1 MHATPS
7 QRGIVGAVFGSRPDS
22 EYDMAVNRVV
32 IITTLFVAAIIF
44 GHAEQGISF
53 DFIARLYILY
63 LCAAFAIF
71 AHVSARPEPHVGRR
85 AFSMLLDIGAL
96 SFVSA
101 RIDPNFVGFLY
112 PAYLLVVYGYG
123 FRFGPNWLKASAA
136 VSVGGVIVVIAVAP
150 AWRANAL
157 ISSGLLVGLVITPI
171 YAHRLVSSL
180 RLAKAQAEA
189 SNRAK
194 SMFVAAVSH
203 DLRTPL
209 NAIIGLGDILAVS
222 QPSREDADM
231 ARMIGEAGR
240 ALLGQIDSV
249 LDFSRLEMQHAPDS
263 VEPVDLL
270 SMVRGVRE
278 LLEVSAQSR
287 GVRLTLQVETPIPR
301 IVVTSPRNIKDS
313 LTNLVGNAIKF
324 TNEGFVHINVRTVG
338 VAADRA
344 HLRFEVSD
352 TGIGIS
358 AEAQEQIF
366 ERFTQADDSIRDR
379 FGGTGLG
386 LAIARQLILALGGE
400 IGVVSAEGQGS
411 TFWFEVDVG
420 VAIEQPEPGRTNRVA
435 TVFSDDVDL
444 IDAVRR
450 ECAGVRVETSLE
462 AFANEESPED
472 ARSSPIILDAEFCA
486 RQSGE
491 GPACAAVGAR
501 MARGRGVIITGES
514 GVCCA
519 GGCEIACTALVR
531 RPFHGVDLAN
541 ALYLAS
547 DAASDVRGDIA
558 SASSAVVETS
568 ILVVE
573 DNRTNQKV
581 IAKMLERAGHR
592 VEVVD
597 NGKTALDLLAN
608 HRFDIVLM
616 DINMPGLD
624 GVETTRRLRLFERAC
639 AWRTP
644 VIALTA
650 DVTSETRTRCM
661 AAGMDEC
668 ATKPV
673 ELPKLLQIIDRLV
686 VEPLERRNGA
696 PSWSPAAGQAQIIEE
711 GGAPEKKSNGLN
723 HQAFADLER
732 LGGREFVREVCE
744 QFVADAAALLDALA
758 DAVRNADVEKF
769 REEAHALRSCAANVG
784 ARAMYDLCLSWRE
797 MSAQELAAEGAACMV
812 RLESEFKSACVQI
825 EPYIR
830 VAA

>member
-1 MHATPS
+1 MSATSSP
-7 QRGIVGAVFGSRPDS
+7 RDFVGAVLRREPDS

-240 ALLGQIDSV
+240 ALLRQIDSV

-270 SMVRGVRE
+270 SMVRGIRE
-278 LLEVSAQSR
+278 LLEVSAQSK
-287 GVRLTLQVETPIPR
+287 GVRLTLRVEMPAPR
-301 IVVTSPRNIKDS
+301 VVMTSPRNIKDS

-324 TNEGFVHINVRTVG
+324 TNEGFIHINVRTVG

-344 HLRFEVSD
+344 RLRFEVRD

-358 AEAQEQIF
+358 PEAQKQIF
-366 ERFTQADDSIRDR
+366 ERFTQADHSIRDR

-386 LAIARQLILALGGE
+386 LAIARQLVLAIGGE
-400 IGVVSAEGQGS
+400 IGVISAEGQGS

-420 VAIEQPEPGRTNRVA
+420 VAVGLPEPDRANRSV
-435 TVFSDDVDL
+435 TVYSDDVDL

-450 ECAGVRVETSLE
+450 ECADVQVKTSLE
-462 AFANEESPED
+462 EFENDESLDD

-491 GPACAAVGAR
+491 RPACETVGAR
-501 MARGRGVIITGES
+501 IARGRGVIITGE
-514 GVCCA
+514 GGACCA
-519 GGCEIACTALVR
+519 GGCQIACTALVR
-531 RPFHGVDLAN
+531 RPFSDVDLAN
-541 ALYLAS
+541 ALYLVS
-547 DAASDVRGDIA
+547 N
-558 SASSAVVETS
+558 SASEVREDLATMSGAAIELS

-573 DNRTNQKV
+573 DNMTNQKV

-592 VEVVD
+592 AEVVD
-597 NGKTALDLLAN
+597 NGKAALDLLAN
-608 HRFDIVLM
+608 SRFDIVLM

-650 DVTSETRTRCM
+650 DVTAETRARCI

-673 ELPKLLQIIDRLV
+673 DLPKLLQIVDRLV
-686 VEPLERRNGA
+686 VEPLERKNDA
-696 PSWSPAAGQAQIIEE
+696 PPRLRDARQEPMSAKNN
-711 GGAPEKKSNGLN
+711 APEEKSSGLN
-723 HQAFADLER
+723 HQAFVDLEL

-769 REEAHALRSCAANVG
+769 RDEAHALRSCAANVG

-797 MSAQELAAEGAACMV
+797 ISAQELAAEGAACMV

-825 EPYIR
+825 EPYIQ